1 MTIGHFS
8 PYPTSRS
15 PTSVPQVT
23 GSPSSTVTGKVTR
36 QKRTDRHED
45 MPRSEATKERVE
57 AKRRYQL
64 AILLAKL
71 QNLYMSRNSS
81 PPETAVPRTFRE
93 KGGWSK
99 LKTNNRC
106 NDVREHAGIE
116 PLMYCKE
123 DILTSA
129 LVSSENSDI
138 SISDVLEEFAGS
150 EAWQLELE
158 ALVRSGA
165 PKETLLDC
173 LARRPVLSD
182 LVSRV
187 VDSCARRG
195 GRDWRSPLELHMED
209 QSMVGAEH

>member
-1 MTIGHFS
+1 MIVGHFS

-15 PTSVPQVT
+15 RTPVPQVT
-23 GSPSSTVTGKVTR
+23 GNPSSTVTGKVTR

-93 KGGWSK
+93 KGSWSK

-138 SISDVLEEFAGS
+138 IISDVLEEFAGS

-165 PKETLLDC
+165 PQETLLDC
-173 LARRPVLSD
+173 LARRPILSD